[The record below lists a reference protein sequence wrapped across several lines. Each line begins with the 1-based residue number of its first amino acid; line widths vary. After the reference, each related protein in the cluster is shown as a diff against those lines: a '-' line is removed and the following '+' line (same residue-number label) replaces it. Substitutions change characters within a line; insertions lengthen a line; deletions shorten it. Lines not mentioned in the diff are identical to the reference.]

1 MMKEDQFEQALQ
13 RSLKALDE
21 LPGPKKKELKRLIEE
36 TRKRHDQ
43 IKVSFQEALSAID
56 DWRLI
61 QKYYLFDQE
70 ARDRENKNHP
80 ETPDQNT
87 DL

>member
-13 RSLKALDE
+13 RSLKVLDE
-21 LPGPKKKELKRLIEE
+21 LPELKKEDLKRLIEE
-36 TRKRHDQ
+36 TRKRYDQ
-43 IKVSFQEALSAID
+43 IKISFQEALAAVD

-70 ARDRENKNHP
+70 ARERENKNHP
-80 ETPDQNT
+80 ETPDQPV
-87 DL
+87 DP

>member
-21 LPGPKKKELKRLIEE
+21 LPEPKKEELKKLIEE
-36 TRKRHDQ
+36 TRKRHGQ
-43 IKVSFQEALSAID
+43 IKVSLKEALAAVD

-61 QKYYLFDQE
+61 QKYYLFDHE
-70 ARDRENKNHP
+70 ARDRENMKHP
-80 ETPDQNT
+80 ETPDQPT
-87 DL
+87 DP